1 MGYPE
6 DALAQGEELL
16 WFSRRHPKTLA
27 SSILI
32 LLLVA
37 VVAGLMIAIGD
48 GGALQF
54 LGIVVLVGGLLWFVT
69 VPFLQ
74 WMTAT
79 YTVTDRRI
87 LTRYGLIKQ
96 TGRDIPLQRISG
108 VSFEKG
114 LLDRMVGCG
123 TLLVESSAE
132 STSIVFHDVPDVE
145 HVQRML
151 TDMISGNDVD

>member
-32 LLLVA
+32 LLLIA

-54 LGIVVLVGGLLWFVT
+54 LGIVVLVGGLLWSVT

>member
-32 LLLVA
+32 LLLIA